1 KSDGNAA
8 FDGICKYILNGFYG
22 KWAQRYPAIIQSASL
37 DGPELSRELIVSY
50 ETGDSYMITRMMGK
64 EWAESGFVEGRHN
77 LVAIAA
83 HITEGARIYL
93 WRLIDRLPRG
103 RVLYCD
109 TDSLVVRQ
117 SDVEAFSDVL
127 DDKAL
132 GCLQAEKT
140 SASVSIRGLKDYR
153 WNGVDIIKGIKDTA
167 ELAPPPPRRNKQ
179 EILSNLR
186 ATAECITPASYRQ
199 KMFPGL
205 YTLLKT
211 ATPGLFPIIT
221 QTRTLKRQYDKAE
234 LLPDSPFTSPF
245 RL

>member
-1 KSDGNAA
+1 
-8 FDGICKYILNGFYG
+8 GFYG
-22 KWAQRYPAIIQSASL
+22 KWAQRNPAIIQS
-37 DGPELSRELIVSY
+37 GYTGRPELSRELVISY
-50 ETGDSYMITRMMGK
+50 ETGERYIITRMMGK
-64 EWAESGFVEGRHN
+64 EWAESGFIEGRHN

-117 SDVEAFSDVL
+117 SDVDAFSDVM
-127 DDKAL
+127 DDKRL
-132 GCLQAEKT
+132 GYLQAQKT

-153 WNGVDIIKGIKDTA
+153 WNDVDIIKGIRSTA
-167 ELAPPPPRRNKQ
+167 EQ
-179 EILSNLR
+179 
-186 ATAECITPASYRQ
+186 ITPSSFRQ

-234 LLPDSPFTSPF
+234 LLPDSSFTSPF